1 MMMDFR
7 FLLSLLLFIYF
18 LLVYDFN
25 ISTINLS
32 GARTDFK
39 RDAVFKLMDIKNI
52 DIMLFQ
58 ETHSCQNNER
68 EWRRA
73 FNGEVILSYRS
84 SLSWGRG
91 EGRGR
96 W

>member
-32 GARTDFK
+32 GAWTDFK

-58 ETHSCQNNER
+58 ETHSCQNNES
-68 EWRRA
+68 E
-73 FNGEVILSYRS
+73 
-84 SLSWGRG
+84 
-91 EGRGR
+91 
-96 W
+96 